1 MQTDIVSMRTIQW
14 GSKMRTRIACGWLVG
29 HDAGHHTLWRDA
41 ELVFE
46 DAKVLFVGERF
57 EGSVDQEIDA
67 RGKLVCPGFI
77 DAHVHSGH
85 RASHRLISDVGRPD
99 YFGQPFLEIS
109 VAREGTRV
117 GGDVRYVRPDDNAA
131 NHELALNAR
140 FTVAELLRNGI
151 TTFVEFGSQLRVQ
164 QALLEVV
171 GELGIRAW
179 LGPGFDSGRWVG
191 GENGKLER
199 RIDEA
204 AGQREFDLALEFIAR
219 HQGAHGDRVRGILVP
234 REIETC
240 TVPLMRQAAQAA
252 REHDL
257 PVAIHAAYNIHEVF
271 DIIREH
277 QMTSIEL
284 LRHVGL
290 MSDRLNI
297 GHGNFTADNPL
308 ASYSGSH
315 DLEIMGS
322 HRCSISHCPINI
334 ARRGRFL
341 DSWASYRKAG
351 VNIAL
356 GTDTYPRDMILQM
369 RDASYAGKVA
379 SRNLRAATAADVFE
393 AATLGGAH
401 SLGRDDIGRLAPG
414 ARADIII
421 IGLTGGNTLRLGP
434 VRDPIKSLV
443 DCGIGDDVETVI
455 VDGIVRMRD
464 GVIPGVD
471 FASLREQAQEAGER
485 IWAGWQDWDP
495 QGRTAA
501 QMSPFSFPLLNPRG
515 GDA

>member
-1 MQTDIVSMRTIQW
+1 
-14 GSKMRTRIACGWLVG
+14 MRTRLTCGWLVG
-29 HDAGHHTLWRDA
+29 HANGHHTLWRDA
-41 ELVFE
+41 ELVYQ
-46 DAKVLFVGERF
+46 DNTVLFVGERF
-57 EGSVDQEIDA
+57 DGAVDREIDA
-67 RGKLVCPGFI
+67 RGKLVAPGFI
-77 DAHVHSGH
+77 DTHVHSGH
-85 RASHRLISDVGRPD
+85 RASHRLISDVGRGD

-109 VAREGTRV
+109 VPRAGTRV
-117 GGDVRYVRPDDNAA
+117 GGDPRYARPDDAA
-131 NHELALNAR
+131 AAHELAFNAR

-171 GELGIRAW
+171 GELGIRAY

-191 GENGKLER
+191 GEGGKLVR
-199 RIDEA
+199 VLDEA
-204 AGQREFDLALEFIAR
+204 AGEREFALALDFIAR

-234 REIETC
+234 REVETC
-240 TVPLMRQAAQAA
+240 TLALMRAAAQAA

-257 PVAIHAAYNIHEVF
+257 PVAIHAAYNIHELF

-297 GHGNFTADNPL
+297 GHGNLTADNVL
-308 ASYSGSH
+308 ASYSGAH

-322 HRCSISHCPINI
+322 HRCSISHCPVNV
-334 ARRGRFL
+334 ARRARFL
-341 DSWASYRKAG
+341 DSWQSYRAAG

-369 RDASYAGKVA
+369 RNASYFGKVA
-379 SRNLRAATAADVFE
+379 SRNLKAATAAEVFE
-393 AATLGGAH
+393 AATLGGAR

-414 ARADIII
+414 AKADIIV
-421 IGLTGGNTLRLGP
+421 IGLDGRGTLRFGP
-434 VRDPIKSLV
+434 VRDPIKSLI

-455 VDGIVRMRD
+455 VDGKVCMENGR
-464 GVIPGVD
+464 IPGID
-471 FASLREQAQEAGER
+471 FAELRARAQAAGER
-485 IWAGWQDWDP
+485 VWSGWANWDP
-495 QGRTAA
+495 LGRTADE
-501 QMSPFSFPLLNPRG
+501 MSPFSFPRAN
-515 GDA
+515 